1 MGPFV
6 FLVPSKWHLE
16 MFPYLIMLNN
26 YHRHVKEHPTL
37 SPASTKFVSS
47 SNQNTTPFLS
57 FYVNCELSSTPNQSA
72 LALQERNC
80 ELPWQKAAFLQVS
93 ISLPKDLALW
103 TYFSS
108 LLLTAYPFD
117 TEVRKIKIQGGEG
130 VELSSPSTAWFWES
144 RAMLYFEEKKVKVK
158 SLSRVHLFV
167 TPWTIAYQAPLSMG
181 FSRQENWSG
190 VPFPSPGDLLAKDR
204 LASHFL
210 SVPVPIEENQSLL
223 NATSL
228 IFLRKVVG
236 G

>member
-1 MGPFV
+1 
-6 FLVPSKWHLE
+6 
-16 MFPYLIMLNN
+16 MLNSIQLLVQPQPN
-26 YHRHVKEHPTL
+26 LHLLQIKIPL
-37 SPASTKFVSS
+37 
-47 SNQNTTPFLS
+47 PFLS
-57 FYVNCELSSTPNQSA
+57 LYVSSFVNCELSSTPNQSA

-108 LLLTAYPFD
+108 LLLTIYLFD

-130 VELSSPSTAWFWES
+130 VELFSPSTAWFWGS
-144 RAMLYFEEKKVKVK
+144 RAMLYFESEKKVKVK
-158 SLSRVHLFV
+158 SLTHVQLFA
-167 TPWTIAYQAPLSMG
+167 TPWTVAYRAPPSRG

-190 VPFPSPGDLLAKDR
+190 VPFPSPGDPLAKDS

-210 SVPVPIEENQSLL
+210 SVPVPMEENQSPV